1 MAKLL
6 DVVELRVAS
15 GRWPAG
21 TVGAVVEAFPDG
33 VLIEITDDE
42 GRTLDMIS
50 LPHEAVDP
58 HESVA
63 AEQGELAV

>member
-21 TVGAVVEAFPDG
+21 TVATVIDEPPDG
-33 VLIEITDDE
+33 VLVEVADE
-42 GRTLDMIS
+42 HGRSLDTFEV
-50 LPHEAVDP
+50 PREAVRVLP
-58 HESVA
+58 APEQTKLSV
-63 AEQGELAV
+63 